1 MERRAGRLISISY
14 VVEKLFNSGRSREAQ
29 EAYRLYQRVRAARN
43 KAEENKL
50 ANQFLQTFDL

>member
-29 EAYRLYQRVRAARN
+29 EAYQLYQRVRAARN
-43 KAEENKL
+43 KADEDKL
-50 ANQFLQTFDL
+50 ANQFSETFGL